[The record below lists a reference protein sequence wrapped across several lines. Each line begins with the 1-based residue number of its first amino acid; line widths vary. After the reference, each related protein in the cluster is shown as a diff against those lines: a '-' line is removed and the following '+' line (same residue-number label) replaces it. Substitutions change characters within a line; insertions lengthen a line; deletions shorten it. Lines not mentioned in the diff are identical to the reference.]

1 MAATDNSIRTPLS
14 SRRAT
19 GIAALDDDD
28 IGPSP
33 GSVSVG
39 AAAKR
44 CRPKPGA
51 AAERCRPETHSQH
64 PAAGNHH
71 CTAQHYF
78 KTNCASLINGTT
90 NSIVLRFTHF
100 VLRLTK
106 RRRNISR
113 IVIKC
118 LEDRTP
124 EERLRL
130 HQSLLPLQLQRTPS
144 IHRDLFQMLTIILIQ
159 MHLPRLLHLLFILPN
174 LRPNRS
180 PIRKVQ
186 DPRMTWNC

>member
-1 MAATDNSIRTPLS
+1 MSVGTAANGCRPK
-14 SRRAT
+14 
-19 GIAALDDDD
+19 
-28 IGPSP
+28 P
-33 GSVSVG
+33 G

-44 CRPKPGA
+44 CRPEPRG
-51 AAERCRPETHSQH
+51 QH
-64 PAAGNHH
+64 TTAGNHH
-71 CTAQHYF
+71 CTTQHYF
-78 KTNCASLINGTT
+78 KTNGASLIKGTT
-90 NSIVLRFTHF
+90 NSLVLRFTPF

-118 LEDRTP
+118 LEDRIR

-159 MHLPRLLHLLFILPN
+159 MHLLRLPHLLFILPN

-186 DPRMTWNC
+186 GPRMTWNC

>member
-19 GIAALDDDD
+19 SIAALDDDD

-33 GSVSVG
+33 GRVSVG
-39 AAAKR
+39 GAAKR
-44 CRPKPGA
+44 CRPKPSA
-51 AAERCRPETHSQH
+51 AAERCRPETHSQR

-106 RRRNISR
+106 RRRVTFSTCEI
-113 IVIKC
+113 
-118 LEDRTP
+118 
-124 EERLRL
+124 
-130 HQSLLPLQLQRTPS
+130 PLVKEPYATA
-144 IHRDLFQMLTIILIQ
+144 LTGSDS
-159 MHLPRLLHLLFILPN
+159 PRLANEGKSYSNVALTCKSQLNF
-174 LRPNRS
+174 
-180 PIRKVQ
+180 
-186 DPRMTWNC
+186 